1 MPFSDLPRTFGAV
14 GALVAGV
21 CFCGAMLIS
30 LWSSGPFIV
39 VLLVIG
45 DVGMLEG
52 LLGLHAS
59 QASQYG
65 RLGTIGFWL
74 AIIGT
79 VLSLAAGLVTVVA
92 ALLRL
97 EDVNADASLAL
108 VGYFLLIIGFLLL
121 GIATLRAR
129 VLPVWAGLLLV
140 IGSIVMLLLPPFAA
154 SLMLLLPPFVAFSFQ
169 RLLWTV
175 LGIVL
180 LALSYALW
188 TRGGETGESGRGI
201 VT

>member
-1 MPFSDLPRTFGAV
+1 MPFSDLPRTFGVV

-21 CFCGAMLIS
+21 CFCGAMLMS

-45 DVGMLEG
+45 YAGMLEG
-52 LLGLHAS
+52 LLGLHTA

-108 VGYFLLIIGFLLL
+108 VGYLLLIIGFLLL
-121 GIATLRAR
+121 GSATLRAR

-154 SLMLLLPPFVAFSFQ
+154 SSFQ
-169 RLLWTV
+169 RLLWV
-175 LGIVL
+175 VPGIVW